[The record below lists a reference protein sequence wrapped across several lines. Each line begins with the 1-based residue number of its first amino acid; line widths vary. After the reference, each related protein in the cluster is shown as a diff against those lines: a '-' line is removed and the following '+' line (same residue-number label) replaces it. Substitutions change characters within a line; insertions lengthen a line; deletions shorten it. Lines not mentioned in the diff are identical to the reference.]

1 MMRGCVVA
9 AVGLIWS
16 WTGQAEGKWGMVD
29 TNGITRI
36 PDQYDEIGVFRGDLA
51 KGLPL
56 PEFLPGLKGVKM
68 VKWLKSEGQEVKKD
82 ELLAEVELKEPSLP
96 VTAPANGMLTKIGVP
111 AGGAA
116 IPGSPLGIV
125 RVLGKVDLFAK
136 KQFEVECPSFGPN
149 SGSASVVRWLKME
162 GDAVL
167 KGEKIAEIRPTQAMA
182 AVLSPGSGTLVKIE
196 VAEGAEAATG
206 QIIARMGIGR
216 VPVRQGREWFY
227 VDERGTRVTSGRFD
241 EVGVMQGGMAPVKA
255 GEGWGFV
262 DAEGKLI
269 GKAEYDDSRE
279 VWGGLAA
286 VRRKDRWGFVAYH
299 EGVLKNAIPPRFLKA
314 RDFAEGLAAVEESDD
329 APVGEEEEPGWF
341 EEKEEKKPAGPV
353 AWGYIIPSGKLW
365 IPLQFAEAGDFLD
378 GRAAVRAEGEG
389 TPWVL
394 IDSKGKVRTTGL
406 YTGLVPVGERRVAWK
421 RDGGWGL
428 MDFSEKVMEISPG
441 AEKPD
446 ELGAI
451 GPFGSGRAPAKDR
464 QGRWGYLDP
473 DGRWAIAARFER
485 AGVFRN
491 GLAAAKET
499 GKPWGFLKP
508 DGAWGIEPKF
518 SRVGGFSDGLAAV
531 AVAGEAEPGPERETG
546 GRWE

>member
-36 PDQYDEIGVFRGDLA
+36 PSQYDEIGVFRGDLA

-546 GRWE
+546 GKWE